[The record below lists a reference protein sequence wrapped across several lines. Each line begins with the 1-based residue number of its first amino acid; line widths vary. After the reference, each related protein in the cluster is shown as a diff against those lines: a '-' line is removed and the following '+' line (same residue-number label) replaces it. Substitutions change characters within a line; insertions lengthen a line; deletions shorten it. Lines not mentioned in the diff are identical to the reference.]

1 MAVFWRT
8 SRIRLCST
16 VPSSWAW
23 TRMTWESALPRG
35 SCSPLQGAQ
44 KAQSSSMSH
53 FTCTHTHA
61 ASYKYIW
68 PDLELIGDFAFSRIV
83 VAGGQDRS
91 SPDNAMMGYV
101 VEANIVFMTLVYIHM
116 FWVIIQDK
124 KIIILEIIS
133 YLSKYESFKMGMQMF
148 IDLNLCFRVIESL
161 DL

>member
-1 MAVFWRT
+1 
-8 SRIRLCST
+8 
-16 VPSSWAW
+16 
-23 TRMTWESALPRG
+23 
-35 SCSPLQGAQ
+35 
-44 KAQSSSMSH
+44 
-53 FTCTHTHA
+53 
-61 ASYKYIW
+61 
-68 PDLELIGDFAFSRIV
+68 
-83 VAGGQDRS
+83 
-91 SPDNAMMGYV
+91 MMGYV